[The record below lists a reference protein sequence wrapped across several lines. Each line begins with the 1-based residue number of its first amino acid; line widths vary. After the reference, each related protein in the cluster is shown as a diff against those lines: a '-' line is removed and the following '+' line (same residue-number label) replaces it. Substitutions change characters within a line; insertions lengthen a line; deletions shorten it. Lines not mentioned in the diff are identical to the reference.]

1 MTRTTAPEQGKTY
14 TVLGKK
20 YRVWVDFWS
29 RATYAQSEDGEM
41 KRIYGGGYITKDL
54 TVRKAISYAFKTGSF
69 RK

>member
-1 MTRTTAPEQGKTY
+1 MTTRTY
-14 TVLGKK
+14 TVQGKQYK
-20 YRVWVDFWS
+20 VWADFNS
-29 RATYAQSEDGEM
+29 RATYAQSEDGEL